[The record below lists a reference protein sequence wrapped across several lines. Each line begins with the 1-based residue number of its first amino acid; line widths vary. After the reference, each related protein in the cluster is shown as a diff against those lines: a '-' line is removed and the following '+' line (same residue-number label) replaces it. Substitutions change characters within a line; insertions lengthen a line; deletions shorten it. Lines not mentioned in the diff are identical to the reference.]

1 MTEKNTKELDLSIY
15 TKSGKLRKRKQKK
28 SVEYFN
34 KETEDAIVLYL
45 SLNDQAERN
54 RLYDKYIKH
63 SFYKLAENIIHTF
76 KFYYTELD
84 DIEELKHEV
93 ITFLIEKLYR
103 YDQSL
108 GKAYSFFG
116 TIAKRYLIVYNVTNY
131 KKLKLKAELDEVD
144 EDKKIYSELVNVDN
158 KSDLFDFIEGY
169 IKHVEK
175 NINKYFPD
183 EKEQDIVFAI
193 LEIFK
198 RRENLEVFNKQHFY
212 LFIREITGQS
222 TPYITKIVKSMK
234 KIYKDLLNVMYVEG
248 ELDIDQPFYYKN
260 Y

>member
-1 MTEKNTKELDLSIY
+1 MAVKKEKELDLTVY

-45 SLNDQAERN
+45 KTVNQDERN
-54 RLYDKYIKH
+54 KLYDKYIKH

-116 TIAKRYLIVYNVTNY
+116 TIAKRYLIVYNITNY
-131 KKLKLKAELDEVD
+131 KKLKLKAGIEEVD
-144 EDKKIYSELVNVDN
+144 EDKKIYSELLNAEN
-158 KSDLFDFIEGY
+158 NTELYNFIEGY
-169 IKHVEK
+169 VKHIEK
-175 NINKYFPD
+175 NINKYFPE
-183 EKEQDIVFAI
+183 EKEQDIVYAI

-198 RRENLEVFNKQHFY
+198 RRENLEIFNKQHFY

-234 KIYKDLLNVMYVEG
+234 KIYKDLLNVMYTEG
-248 ELDIDQPFYYKN
+248 ELDVDQPFYYKN
-260 Y
+260 F